1 MAAGEG
7 WMPTTTTTERRS
19 DKRATAGQRRPAAS
33 PRRKTGRNNTM
44 KSAKILF
51 NQNKSVLDCFVRDLS
66 DTGARLSLGDLAAVP
81 RIFTLELHDGTL
93 LRCERVRAMGLEI
106 GVRFLK

>member
-1 MAAGEG
+1 
-7 WMPTTTTTERRS
+7 MPTTTTERRS
-19 DKRATAGQRRPAAS
+19 TGRPTTKPRRPAAS
-33 PRRKTGRNNTM
+33 PRRVTGRSKTL

-66 DTGARLSLGDLAAVP
+66 DTGARLSIGDLAAVP
-81 RIFTLELHDGTL
+81 RIFTLELHDGTRL
-93 LRCERVRAMGLEI
+93 QCERVRAMGLEI

>member
-1 MAAGEG
+1 
-7 WMPTTTTTERRS
+7 MPTTTTDRRS
-19 DKRATAGQRRPAAS
+19 TGQPSARPRRPAAS
-33 PRRKTGRNNTM
+33 PRRVTGRNKTL

-51 NQNKSVLDCFVRDLS
+51 NKNQSVIDCFVRDLS

-81 RIFTLELHDGTL
+81 RIFTLELHDGTRL
-93 LRCERVRAMGLEI
+93 QCERVRAMGLEI